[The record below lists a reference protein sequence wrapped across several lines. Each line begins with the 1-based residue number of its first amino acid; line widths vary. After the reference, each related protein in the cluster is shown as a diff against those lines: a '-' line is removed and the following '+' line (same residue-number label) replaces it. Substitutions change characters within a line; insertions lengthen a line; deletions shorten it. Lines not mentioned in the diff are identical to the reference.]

1 MMNTVKHKAF
11 GNGEVVGREV
21 KENSTTITVKFSNG
35 KEMRFAIPQSFEV
48 GILEA
53 EGSLKDE
60 VDAAIAL
67 RREHIEENIKSAAVA
82 RAKASTLKSPRKQ
95 TKKASQKASPTD
107 VIASTYEEY
116 LIKAGYSVETDSG
129 NPSTV
134 FAYVKAVDSV
144 LENEGISWGTLKNN
158 IDDIVKKYDEGGEET
173 AFGNKSNK
181 TVINALKRF
190 EEFVN
195 P

>member
-1 MMNTVKHKAF
+1 MINTVKHKIY
-11 GNGEVVGREV
+11 GIGEVVAKEE
-21 KENSTTITVKFSNG
+21 KENSTTITVKFNNG
-35 KEMRFAIPQSFEV
+35 REMRCAIPQSFETGV
-48 GILEA
+48 LEA

-60 VDAAIAL
+60 VDSAIAL
-67 RREHIEENIKSAAVA
+67 AKKHEDEMITAAAVA
-82 RAKASTLKSPRKQ
+82 RAGKLSSGPSRKGTGSSVKKS
-95 TKKASQKASPTD
+95 APTD
-107 VIASTYEEY
+107 VVASSYEEY

-144 LENEGISWGTLKNN
+144 LDKEGISWGTLHSN
-158 IDDIVKKYDEGGEET
+158 IDDIVKKYDVGGVEEN
-173 AFGNKSNK
+173 FGNKSNK

-190 EEFVN
+190 KDFIT

>member
-1 MMNTVKHKAF
+1 MINTVKHKIY
-11 GNGEVVGREV
+11 GIGEVVAREE
-21 KENSTTITVKFSNG
+21 KENSTTITVKFNNG
-35 KEMRFAIPQSFEV
+35 KEMRCAIPQSFETGV
-48 GILEA
+48 LEA
-53 EGSLKDE
+53 EGILKDE

-67 RREHIEENIKSAAVA
+67 AKKHEDEMITAAAVA
-82 RAKASTLKSPRKQ
+82 RAKKSSSGPSRKV
-95 TKKASQKASPTD
+95 TGSSVKKSAPTD
-107 VIASTYEEY
+107 VVAASYEEY

-144 LENEGISWGTLKNN
+144 LDKEGISWGTLHSN
-158 IDDIVKKYDEGGEET
+158 IDDIVKKYDVGGVEEN
-173 AFGNKSNK
+173 FGNKSNK

-190 EEFVN
+190 KDFIN

>member
-1 MMNTVKHKAF
+1 MQTVKHKIF
-11 GNGEVVGREV
+11 GRGEVVGREV
-21 KENSTTITVKFSNG
+21 KENSITITVKFNNG
-35 KEMRFAIPQSFEV
+35 KEMRFAIPQSFET

-60 VDAAIAL
+60 LEAVIAL
-67 RREHIEENIKSAAVA
+67 KKERTEDSIKSAAVA
-82 RAKASTLKSPRKQ
+82 RANKVSLNSLAKHSAGSS
-95 TKKASQKASPTD
+95 KKTAPTD
-107 VIASTYEEY
+107 VVASSYEEY

-134 FAYVKAVDSV
+134 SAYVKAVDSV
-144 LENEGISWGTLKNN
+144 LEKEGISWSTLKNN
-158 IDDIVKKYDEGGEET
+158 IDDIVKKYDVGGEEEV
-173 AFGNKSNK
+173 FGNKSNK

-190 EEFVN
+190 NEFVN

>member
-11 GNGEVVGREV
+11 GIGEVVGREV
-21 KENSTTITVKFSNG
+21 KENSTNITVRFDNG
-35 KEMRFAIPQSFEV
+35 KEMRFSIPQSFET

-60 VDAAIAL
+60 IDAEIAL
-67 RREHIEENIKSAAVA
+67 RKEYLAEQVKSSSVA
-82 RAKASTLKSPRKQ
+82 RANRASLNSSGKRSTKSS
-95 TKKASQKASPTD
+95 KKATPTD

-134 FAYVKAVDSV
+134 FAYIKAVDSV
-144 LENEGISWGTLKNN
+144 LENEGISWGALKNN
-158 IDDIVKKYDEGGEET
+158 IDDIVKKYDVGGEEET
-173 AFGNKSNK
+173 FGNKSNK

-190 EEFVN
+190 KEFVN